1 MRVVLVLLV
10 LIALIAIAGFLLA
23 RRQARR
29 AEELARRNRELEGQI
44 DVWVESE
51 MRDLDRH
58 ELEPPED
65 EKDG

>member
-1 MRVVLVLLV
+1 MKVVLVLLV

-51 MRDLDRH
+51 MRDLDR
-58 ELEPPED
+58 LEPPDDED
-65 EKDG
+65 KGG

>member
-1 MRVVLVLLV
+1 VRVVLVLLV

-65 EKDG
+65 TKDG

>member
-1 MRVVLVLLV
+1 VRVVLVLLV

-23 RRQARR
+23 RRQAQR

-51 MRDLDRH
+51 MRDLDKR
-58 ELEPPED
+58 ELGPPED
-65 EKDG
+65 DKGG

>member
-1 MRVVLVLLV
+1 MRVVLVLVV

-23 RRQARR
+23 RRQAQR

-51 MRDLDRH
+51 MRDLDKH